1 MYNTAYKHI
10 SFFHYK
16 LPVHLQN
23 SLLTLIAIV
32 NPAYRSICPF
42 YIILQLKYSSTT
54 AHMCGTR
61 PIHRTEKKKKKRER
75 ERGGPITARYRTK
88 YRNELAAN
96 TANATH
102 IKVPSMI
109 KST

>member
-1 MYNTAYKHI
+1 M
-10 SFFHYK
+10 
-16 LPVHLQN
+16 VHDL
-23 SLLTLIAIV
+23 
-32 NPAYRSICPF
+32 F
-42 YIILQLKYSSTT
+42 
-54 AHMCGTR
+54 
-61 PIHRTEKKKKKRER
+61 TEQKKKKKKRER

>member
-61 PIHRTEKKKKKRER
+61 PIHRTEKKKKER
-75 ERGGPITARYRTK
+75 ERGEAPLPRDTEQNTEMSWLQTLQMLRTL
-88 YRNELAAN
+88 RCLL
-96 TANATH
+96 
-102 IKVPSMI
+102 
-109 KST
+109 

>member
-1 MYNTAYKHI
+1 MYDTAYKHI

-61 PIHRTEKKKKKRER
+61 PIHRTEKKKKKER
-75 ERGGPITARYRTK
+75 ERGEAPLPRDTEQNTEMSWLQTLQMLRTL
-88 YRNELAAN
+88 RCLL
-96 TANATH
+96 
-102 IKVPSMI
+102 
-109 KST
+109 